1 MKRREFLQV
10 SASGLTGMAG
20 ILALRQPPAM
30 AQQRELTML
39 SWNHFVPASDEK
51 LREQAAAFSKQRGVK
66 VQVDTI
72 AHLQLPSKL
81 ASEVQTQSGHD
92 IIYLQRSQT
101 YLFKKYLVPLDELAE
116 GLGNKHGGWYDFA
129 RDYSIVDGRWVA
141 LYWFFGTFPGMYNK
155 REFDEA
161 GLPTPDTW
169 DDVLKAGRV
178 LKRRGHPVGVAV
190 SHCNDANTTFWS
202 ILWCHGGK
210 VVEADSK
217 TVAMRSPEMRAT
229 LEYYKALYD
238 DAMTAEICQAH

>member
-10 SASGLTGMAG
+10 SASGLVGMAG

-92 IIYLQRSQT
+92 IVYLQRSQT

-116 GLGNKHGGWYDFA
+116 GLGN
-129 RDYSIVDGRWVA
+129 
-141 LYWFFGTFPGMYNK
+141 
-155 REFDEA
+155 
-161 GLPTPDTW
+161 
-169 DDVLKAGRV
+169 
-178 LKRRGHPVGVAV
+178 
-190 SHCNDANTTFWS
+190 
-202 ILWCHGGK
+202 
-210 VVEADSK
+210 
-217 TVAMRSPEMRAT
+217 
-229 LEYYKALYD
+229 
-238 DAMTAEICQAH
+238 